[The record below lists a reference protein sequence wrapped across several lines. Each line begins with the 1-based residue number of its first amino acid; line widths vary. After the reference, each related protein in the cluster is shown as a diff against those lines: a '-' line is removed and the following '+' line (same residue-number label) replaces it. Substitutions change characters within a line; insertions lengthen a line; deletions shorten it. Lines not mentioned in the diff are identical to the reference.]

1 MVLFPNCK
9 INLGLNIT
17 HKRDDGYHDLETV
30 FYPVTWQDALEGI
43 RSGVRSWESGI
54 VFSASGLSVEGNEDD
69 NLCVKAYH
77 LLKKYHT
84 ALGPVHLYLHKVI
97 PTGAGLGGG
106 SSDGAFT
113 LILLDQ
119 LFQLGLSQ
127 EQLLR
132 HALELGSDCPFF
144 ILNQPC
150 LATGRGEKMESIQ
163 LDLSAYSFVI
173 VHPTIHI
180 STTNAF
186 AGITPRTPERKI
198 KDIIQQPVETWKE
211 WLLNDFEAGLCKQYP
226 EIGQIKESLYTYG
239 AVYASIT
246 GSGSAVFGLFE
257 KNKRINFSYPSCR
270 VYQTN

>member
-43 RSGVRSWESGI
+43 RSGVRSGESGI

-77 LLKKYHT
+77 LLKKYHA

-132 HALELGSDCPFF
+132 YALELGSDCPFF

-150 LATGRGEKMESIQ
+150 LATGRGEKMEGIQ

-173 VHPTIHI
+173 VHPSIHI
-180 STTNAF
+180 STANAF